1 MKKLILKYINSNAG
15 KVSFRIK
22 EQSHRG
28 NDFGDNGSY
37 FDAKNDLMIA
47 SDGYPAVYNQRK
59 LSFYCRGRNR
69 DSDNSEVTVT
79 YSIWEEI
86 KVAVKEYNEY
96 NCYYGECILD
106 DSTNV
111 IKDIVPMKM
120 FIIE

>member
-1 MKKLILKYINSNAG
+1 M
-15 KVSFRIK
+15 V
-22 EQSHRG
+22 
-28 NDFGDNGSY
+28 FGDNGSY

-86 KVAVKEYNEY
+86 IKY
-96 NCYYGECILD
+96 
-106 DSTNV
+106 
-111 IKDIVPMKM
+111 IKDGVVIFGEIRKKCMGLWVL
-120 FIIE
+120 